1 MTTLNTQQADSLT
14 IRDAATNERL
24 GEIKVGSRAVLC
36 KGYTGTIRS
45 LCDVQGMD
53 SWAQSITRDMSAE
66 ERKAFYGREVK
77 VADEY
82 LY

>member
-24 GEIKVGSRAVLC
+24 GEIKVGTRAWG
-36 KGYTGTIRS
+36 KSYAGTIRS
-45 LCDVQGMD
+45 LSDIPELD
-53 SWAQSITRDMSAE
+53 RWAQSVARDLSADE
-66 ERKAFYGREVK
+66 AKAFFAKAVK

-82 LY
+82 VY